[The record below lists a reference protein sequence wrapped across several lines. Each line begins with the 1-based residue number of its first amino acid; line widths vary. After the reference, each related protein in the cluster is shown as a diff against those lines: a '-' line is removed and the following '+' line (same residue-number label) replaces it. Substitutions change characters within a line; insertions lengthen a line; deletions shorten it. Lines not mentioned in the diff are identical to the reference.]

1 MALQVLIELV
11 LGNVGKHFIVGLVC
25 RAVGNPERHNE
36 GSELRGEAPNPPGGC
51 QQEPAQLR
59 GHAGGTGMSPGLGTT
74 SQSGGADARGW
85 AVREARVRSTG
96 TTRRGG
102 RERREEGRVCFTLW
116 ERTGRRRERFQ
127 QSSTSQ
133 VPCLQKRDSLRRFSL
148 EGKEGERSCS
158 QPRSSSSGSEQGEK
172 LMQGCPGKAEVQA
185 LGAAVCTGCCET
197 PELRECGREAQPP
210 H

>member
-36 GSELRGEAPNPPGGC
+36 GSELRGEAPNPSGGC

-102 RERREEGRVCFTLW
+102 REEKRRRKSFVSPCGKGQGGEGKDSSRAAPHKCPAFRRETRSEGFPWRVRKEKGAVLSP
-116 ERTGRRRERFQ
+116 GVHLQAQSRER
-127 QSSTSQ
+127 S
-133 VPCLQKRDSLRRFSL
+133 
-148 EGKEGERSCS
+148 
-158 QPRSSSSGSEQGEK
+158 
-172 LMQGCPGKAEVQA
+172 
-185 LGAAVCTGCCET
+185 
-197 PELRECGREAQPP
+197 
-210 H
+210 